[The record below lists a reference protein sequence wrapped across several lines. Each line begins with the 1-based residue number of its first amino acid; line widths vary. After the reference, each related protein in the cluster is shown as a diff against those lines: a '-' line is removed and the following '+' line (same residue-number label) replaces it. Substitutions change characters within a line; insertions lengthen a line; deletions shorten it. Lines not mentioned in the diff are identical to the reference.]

1 MSISLRTLID
11 KRNVNTRVMALLQQ
25 RAVAAIIE
33 ARENGETGTVTENS
47 FIFSSVIFSFAP
59 FDGSHSL

>member
-33 ARENGETGTVTENS
+33 ARENGETGTVTDNS
-47 FIFSSVIFSFAP
+47 FIFSSVMYTRLP
-59 FDGSHSL
+59 